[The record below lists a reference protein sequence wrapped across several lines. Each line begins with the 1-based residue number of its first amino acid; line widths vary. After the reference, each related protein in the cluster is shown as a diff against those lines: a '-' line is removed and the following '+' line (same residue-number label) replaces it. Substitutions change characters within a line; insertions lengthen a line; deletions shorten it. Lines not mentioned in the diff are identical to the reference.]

1 VAKKRTGESLKD
13 MFKGEVGSKTL
24 KRQDVKTSESEEKK
38 PRHTI
43 YLSPEASKKLRVYA
57 AEHGMRLNEVIEG
70 LINKNL

>member
-1 VAKKRTGESLKD
+1 MAKKRTGQSLKD

-43 YLSPEASKKLRVYA
+43 YLSPETSKKLRIYA
-57 AEHGMRLNEVIEG
+57 AEHGMRLNEVIEK
-70 LINKNL
+70 LINENL